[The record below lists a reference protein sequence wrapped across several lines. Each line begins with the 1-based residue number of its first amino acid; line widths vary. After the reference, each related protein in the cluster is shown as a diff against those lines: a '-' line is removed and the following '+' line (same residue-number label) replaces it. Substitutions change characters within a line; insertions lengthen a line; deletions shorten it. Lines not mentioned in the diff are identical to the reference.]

1 MPPVVAQFI
10 EQTLQNGRYDSPEH
24 LQLRAENFFR
34 HIDAERAINAAA
46 KEAMTQPESPI
57 ARQSAHMAHLLRGI
71 WSKAGLASEVREQ
84 LAKDINQGNASEREL
99 ISKRAHLFEGAKDI
113 HAMFARAEEGPL
125 TFEQSKH
132 GVETAYLLKA
142 AMDKKLA
149 SYSDLFSQFHNYV
162 AENWVS
168 ADRAGHHF
176 KDEGVSL
183 TQDPG
188 SNIRDELGLPVM
200 LGTSGSSSGV
210 ALATKFASAK
220 QEVPM
225 WPAELTEEEGR
236 QTLIDAV
243 HHYMREQVTPI
254 SAKGAYNKLRTR
266 SGAEPKDV
274 EPVMVFTH
282 NYPEVTSA
290 IEMTINEENSK
301 DENALRRTSMQAL
314 ERLSKMAP
322 R

>member
-1 MPPVVAQFI
+1 
-10 EQTLQNGRYDSPEH
+10 
-24 LQLRAENFFR
+24 
-34 HIDAERAINAAA
+34 
-46 KEAMTQPESPI
+46 
-57 ARQSAHMAHLLRGI
+57 
-71 WSKAGLASEVREQ
+71 
-84 LAKDINQGNASEREL
+84 
-99 ISKRAHLFEGAKDI
+99 
-113 HAMFARAEEGPL
+113 
-125 TFEQSKH
+125 
-132 GVETAYLLKA
+132 
-142 AMDKKLA
+142 
-149 SYSDLFSQFHNYV
+149 
-162 AENWVS
+162 
-168 ADRAGHHF
+168 
-176 KDEGVSL
+176 
-183 TQDPG
+183 
-188 SNIRDELGLPVM
+188 
-200 LGTSGSSSGV
+200 
-210 ALATKFASAK
+210 
-220 QEVPM
+220 M